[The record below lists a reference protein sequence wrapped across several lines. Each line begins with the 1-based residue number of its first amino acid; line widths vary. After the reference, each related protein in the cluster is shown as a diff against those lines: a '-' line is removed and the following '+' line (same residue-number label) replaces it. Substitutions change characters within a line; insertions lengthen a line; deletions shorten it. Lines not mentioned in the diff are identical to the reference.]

1 MDTNTLTEK
10 PSMDWGSHLPAL
22 VACVAACD
30 GPVLEIGAGHHSTP
44 ILHSLCAVLGKQLV
58 TVEAEDVWRE
68 VFADYA
74 TDGHKVLK
82 QTEELL
88 VTLASENWGVV
99 FVDDLKGPREDRA
112 RLFCRSSQF
121 MVFHDYSMPFFGGPL
136 DEWLGSEKFNSFV
149 YRRYDPHTLVVSAG
163 SAIPVFSPR

>member
-1 MDTNTLTEK
+1 METQLTEK

-44 ILHSLCAVLGKQLV
+44 VLHSLCAVLGKQLV
-58 TVEAEDVWRE
+58 TVEAEDLWRE

-74 TDGHKVLK
+74 TDGHKILK
-82 QTEELL
+82 QTDELL
-88 VTLASENWGVV
+88 VALASEKWGVV
-99 FVDDLKGPREDRA
+99 FVDDLKGPRDDRA
-112 RLFCRSSQF
+112 RMFCRSSQF
-121 MVFHDYSMPFFGGPL
+121 MVFHDYSMPFFGEPL
-136 DEWLGSEKFNSFV
+136 DAWLGSEKFNSFV

-163 SAIPVFSPR
+163 SDIPVFSPR